1 MPDYLLDSNVLIRH
15 LRRHQS
21 TTDLLAALILEG
33 QVGIA
38 TISRT
43 EIIEGMRE
51 HEREKTLRLLDSMI
65 AYPLTIEVADRA
77 GDYVRRYREQGVILS
92 KPDAIIGATA
102 AHHDLILVIYNT
114 KHFPMPDV
122 RLYEGMPG

>member
-38 TISRT
+38 TITRT
-43 EIIEGMRE
+43 EIIEGMRD
-51 HEREKTLRLLDSMI
+51 HERGKTLRLMDSMI
-65 AYPLTIEVADRA
+65 AYSLTAEIADRA
-77 GDYVRRYREQGVILS
+77 GDTIRRYREQGVILS

-102 AHHDLILVIYNT
+102 AHHDLILVTYNV
-114 KHFPMPDV
+114 KHFPMPDA
-122 RLYEGMPG
+122 RLYEGMLG

>member
-33 QVGIA
+33 EVGIA
-38 TISRT
+38 TITRT

-51 HEREKTLRLLDSMI
+51 REREKTLRLLDSMI
-65 AYPLTIEVADRA
+65 AYSLTAEIADRA
-77 GDYVRRYREQGVILS
+77 GDTIRRYREQGVILS

-102 AHHDLILVIYNT
+102 AHHGLFLVTYNT

-122 RLYEGMPG
+122 RLYEGMPE

>member
-33 QVGIA
+33 EVGIA
-38 TISRT
+38 TITRT

-51 HEREKTLRLLDSMI
+51 REREKTLRLLDSMT
-65 AYPLTIEVADRA
+65 AYSLTAEIADRA
-77 GDYVRRYREQGVILS
+77 GDTMRRYRE
-92 KPDAIIGATA
+92 
-102 AHHDLILVIYNT
+102 
-114 KHFPMPDV
+114 
-122 RLYEGMPG
+122 